1 MSRKKLKTRWADQID
16 REHVLGEYPRPLLVR
31 ESYVNLNG
39 VWEYA
44 ITGKERRN
52 QFDGDILVPFSPEAP
67 LSGVERQLKPQ
78 ETLWYRRILPEG
90 ICPETGR
97 RWILHFGAVDQYAA
111 VYLNGEL
118 VKRHLGGYLPFSVDV
133 TDALK
138 STENELTV
146 QVRDYSDAFYY
157 SRGKQKIKRGG
168 MFYTAQSG
176 IWQTVWMEQVPENYI
191 ADLSVTPLYDESA
204 VRVKVRTV
212 SHPHDKGQGE
222 RNAGEFAITIS
233 SSEMQP
239 VQAEGV
245 AGKELVIPI
254 SDPHSWSPEDPF
266 LYDIEVQAGE
276 DRVRSYMAMRKISA
290 EKDEKGIPR
299 LYLNNR
305 PYFQKGV
312 LDQGYWPE
320 GLYTAPC
327 DEAMV
332 YDIRTMKDL
341 GFNMLRK
348 HVKIEPQRWY
358 YHCDRLG
365 MLVWQDMVNG
375 GRDYQSWFV
384 TYGATAMEYF
394 HLKMRDSRL
403 WLLGRRDERGRNQ
416 FVSEMRSTIHI
427 LKNHPSIVTWVIFN
441 EGWGQ
446 FHADTMTRIARE
458 MDGSRL
464 IDQASGWFDQGGGD
478 IRRIHDYFFPLRLPR
493 RTEAAGAGD
502 VLPGIARLRKCVMG
516 DAGRREKRVTA
527 LTEFGGY
534 SMSVPGHHMYR
545 KVYGYRIYTK
555 KPELTGGYRE
565 WIEKEVIPNIANG
578 LSATVYTQLS
588 DVEEETNGILTYD
601 REIIKLE
608 EETVRELNEK
618 MKL

>member
-90 ICPETGR
+90 IRPETGR

-212 SHPHDKGQGE
+212 SHPHDK
-222 RNAGEFAITIS
+222 
-233 SSEMQP
+233 
-239 VQAEGV
+239 
-245 AGKELVIPI
+245 
-254 SDPHSWSPEDPF
+254 
-266 LYDIEVQAGE
+266 
-276 DRVRSYMAMRKISA
+276 
-290 EKDEKGIPR
+290 
-299 LYLNNR
+299 
-305 PYFQKGV
+305 
-312 LDQGYWPE
+312 
-320 GLYTAPC
+320 
-327 DEAMV
+327 
-332 YDIRTMKDL
+332 
-341 GFNMLRK
+341 
-348 HVKIEPQRWY
+348 
-358 YHCDRLG
+358 
-365 MLVWQDMVNG
+365 
-375 GRDYQSWFV
+375 
-384 TYGATAMEYF
+384 
-394 HLKMRDSRL
+394 
-403 WLLGRRDERGRNQ
+403 
-416 FVSEMRSTIHI
+416 
-427 LKNHPSIVTWVIFN
+427 
-441 EGWGQ
+441 
-446 FHADTMTRIARE
+446 
-458 MDGSRL
+458 
-464 IDQASGWFDQGGGD
+464 
-478 IRRIHDYFFPLRLPR
+478 
-493 RTEAAGAGD
+493 
-502 VLPGIARLRKCVMG
+502 
-516 DAGRREKRVTA
+516 
-527 LTEFGGY
+527 
-534 SMSVPGHHMYR
+534 
-545 KVYGYRIYTK
+545 
-555 KPELTGGYRE
+555 TG
-565 WIEKEVIPNIANG
+565 
-578 LSATVYTQLS
+578 
-588 DVEEETNGILTYD
+588 
-601 REIIKLE
+601 
-608 EETVRELNEK
+608 
-618 MKL
+618 

>member
-1 MSRKKLKTRWADQID
+1 
-16 REHVLGEYPRPLLVR
+16 
-31 ESYVNLNG
+31 
-39 VWEYA
+39 
-44 ITGKERRN
+44 
-52 QFDGDILVPFSPEAP
+52 
-67 LSGVERQLKPQ
+67 
-78 ETLWYRRILPEG
+78 
-90 ICPETGR
+90 
-97 RWILHFGAVDQYAA
+97 
-111 VYLNGEL
+111 
-118 VKRHLGGYLPFSVDV
+118 
-133 TDALK
+133 
-138 STENELTV
+138 
-146 QVRDYSDAFYY
+146 
-157 SRGKQKIKRGG
+157 
-168 MFYTAQSG
+168 
-176 IWQTVWMEQVPENYI
+176 
-191 ADLSVTPLYDESA
+191 
-204 VRVKVRTV
+204 
-212 SHPHDKGQGE
+212 
-222 RNAGEFAITIS
+222 
-233 SSEMQP
+233 
-239 VQAEGV
+239 
-245 AGKELVIPI
+245 
-254 SDPHSWSPEDPF
+254 
-266 LYDIEVQAGE
+266 
-276 DRVRSYMAMRKISA
+276 
-290 EKDEKGIPR
+290 
-299 LYLNNR
+299 
-305 PYFQKGV
+305 
-312 LDQGYWPE
+312 
-320 GLYTAPC
+320 
-327 DEAMV
+327 
-332 YDIRTMKDL
+332 
-341 GFNMLRK
+341 MLRK

-416 FVSEMRSTIHI
+416 FVSEMRSIIHT

-446 FHADTMTRIARE
+446 FHANTLTQIARE

-478 IRRIHDYFFPLRLPR
+478 IRSIHDYFFPLRLPR
-493 RTEAAGAGD
+493 RTE
-502 VLPGIARLRKCVMG
+502 
-516 DAGRREKRVTA
+516 KRAIA

-601 REIIKLE
+601 REITKLE

>member
-1 MSRKKLKTRWADQID
+1 M
-16 REHVLGEYPRPLLVR
+16 
-31 ESYVNLNG
+31 
-39 VWEYA
+39 
-44 ITGKERRN
+44 
-52 QFDGDILVPFSPEAP
+52 
-67 LSGVERQLKPQ
+67 
-78 ETLWYRRILPEG
+78 
-90 ICPETGR
+90 
-97 RWILHFGAVDQYAA
+97 
-111 VYLNGEL
+111 
-118 VKRHLGGYLPFSVDV
+118 
-133 TDALK
+133 
-138 STENELTV
+138 
-146 QVRDYSDAFYY
+146 
-157 SRGKQKIKRGG
+157 
-168 MFYTAQSG
+168 
-176 IWQTVWMEQVPENYI
+176 PENYI

-212 SHPHDKGQGE
+212 SHLHDKGQGE
-222 RNAGEFAITIS
+222 RNAGEFTITIS
-233 SSEMQP
+233 SLDMQP
-239 VQAEGV
+239 IQAEGI
-245 AGKELVIPI
+245 AGEELVIPI

-266 LYDIEVQAGE
+266 LYDIEIQAGE
-276 DRVRSYMAMRKISA
+276 DRVRSYTAMRKISV

-332 YDIRTMKDL
+332 YDIQTMKDL

-416 FVSEMRSTIHI
+416 FVSEMRSTIHT

-446 FHADTMTRIARE
+446 FHANTLTQIARE

-478 IRRIHDYFFPLRLPR
+478 IRSIHDYFFPLRLPR
-493 RTEAAGAGD
+493 RTE
-502 VLPGIARLRKCVMG
+502 
-516 DAGRREKRVTA
+516 KRAIA

-534 SMSVPGHHMYR
+534 SMSVPGHHMYK

-601 REIIKLE
+601 REITKLE